1 MPLLKTPIFS
11 PLYIVKILIN
21 VPLSEAEA
29 NKEPSLLIDKQANLD
44 SCAFIIFYSLLVFL
58 FIQFLIFTYP

>member
-44 SCAFIIFYSLLVFL
+44 SCAFIIY
-58 FIQFLIFTYP
+58 IFLIIIIINIGY